1 MNPDQ
6 KAHAIVDQMMT
17 NDAFSQWLGIERV
30 EDGVGISILRMTV
43 RQEMTNGFNIA
54 HGGITFSLADSALA
68 FACNS
73 HGKKAVSIECD
84 VNHLQK
90 VSTGD
95 TLTASAK
102 EVSRSNKLGVYEV
115 RVTNQKDELVA
126 LFNGLVY
133 RTSEDW
139 EIDDTLSTPTT

>member
-126 LFNGLVY
+126 LFKGLVY

-139 EIDDTLSTPTT
+139 ELNDTLSTPTT